1 MKIFNLPDLGEG
13 LQEAEIVEWH
23 VKPGDEIAADA
34 TMVSVETDKAVV
46 DIPAPYAGRVE
57 KLFAAKGEVVRVGAP
72 LIGFAGQAA
81 DTGTVVGELEPKRAA
96 SPAAAAAPAAAV
108 RATPAV
114 RALARELGVDLA
126 AVQGT
131 GPDGAITGADVR
143 RAAQAA
149 PAFGE
154 EPRREGEESGG
165 MRREGEE
172 LRGMRRAMAQR
183 MAAAHAQV
191 ASVTVFDDADV
202 HAWPRGT
209 SILVRLLRAL
219 VAACRAEPALNAW
232 LEGIDR
238 RRVLAQVHVGIA
250 VDTADGLIVPVLRDA
265 HRLDAAALEREAR
278 ALIEAAHARTLAPD
292 RLRGATIVLS
302 NFGPIGGRY
311 ATPIVVPP
319 AVAILG
325 AGRMSLQ
332 AVASEDGS
340 VVAHRVLPLSLT
352 FDHRPVM
359 GGEASRFLAAVVADL
374 EKGP

>member
-23 VKPGDEIAADA
+23 VKFGDDVAADA

-46 DIPAPYAGRVE
+46 DIPAPFAGRVE

-72 LIGFAGQAA
+72 LIGFEGEAA
-81 DTGTVVGELEPKRAA
+81 DTGTVVGELEPQH
-96 SPAAAAAPAAAV
+96 AAAPVTATAAHPAAV

-126 AVQGT
+126 AVKGT
-131 GPDGAITGADVR
+131 GPDGAITTADVR
-143 RAAQAA
+143 GAAQSASAA
-149 PAFGE
+149 RE
-154 EPRREGEESGG
+154 ELRGI
-165 MRREGEE
+165 RREGEE
-172 LRGMRRAMAQR
+172 LRGIRRAMAQR

-219 VAACRAEPALNAW
+219 VYACRAEPALNAW
-232 LEGIDR
+232 LEAGDR
-238 RRVLAQVHVGIA
+238 RRVLTEVHVGIA
-250 VDTADGLIVPVLRDA
+250 VDTSDGLSVPVLRDA
-265 HRLDAAALEREAR
+265 HELDAAALEREAQ
-278 ALIEAAHARTLAPD
+278 ALIDAAHARSLAPE
-292 RLRGATIVLS
+292 RLRGATITLS

-319 AVAILG
+319 SVAILG
-325 AGRMSLQ
+325 AGRI
-332 AVASEDGS
+332 AVHPVALDDGS

-352 FDHRPVM
+352 FDHRAAT
-359 GGEASRFLAAVVADL
+359 GGEAARFLNAVIADL
-374 EKGP
+374 QRHE

>member
-23 VKPGDEIAADA
+23 VQPGDEIAADA

-72 LIGFAGQAA
+72 LIGFAGEAA
-81 DTGTVVGELEPKRAA
+81 DTGTVVGELEPQHVAA
-96 SPAAAAAPAAAV
+96 PVTAAAAQRSAV

-114 RALARELGVDLA
+114 RVLARELGVDLA
-126 AVQGT
+126 AIEGT
-131 GPDGAITGADVR
+131 GPDGAITTADVR
-143 RAAQAA
+143 RAVAA
-149 PAFGE
+149 ASGE
-154 EPRREGEESGG
+154 EPRG

-172 LRGMRRAMAQR
+172 LRGMRRAMASR

-202 HAWPRGT
+202 HAWPRDT

-219 VAACRAEPALNAW
+219 VAACRDEPALNAW
-232 LEGIDR
+232 LEAGDR
-238 RRVLAQVHVGIA
+238 RRVLQEIHVGIA

-265 HRLDAAALEREAR
+265 HTLDAAALAREAQ
-278 ALIEAAHARTLAPD
+278 ALIDAAHARSLPPE
-292 RLRGATIVLS
+292 RLRGATITLS

-319 AVAILG
+319 SVAILG
-325 AGRMSLQ
+325 AGRIGLRPVALDDG
-332 AVASEDGS
+332 AVVG
-340 VVAHRVLPLSLT
+340 HRVLPLSLT
-352 FDHRPVM
+352 FDHRAVT
-359 GGEASRFLAAVVADL
+359 GGEAARFLNAVIADL
-374 EKGP
+374 KRAG